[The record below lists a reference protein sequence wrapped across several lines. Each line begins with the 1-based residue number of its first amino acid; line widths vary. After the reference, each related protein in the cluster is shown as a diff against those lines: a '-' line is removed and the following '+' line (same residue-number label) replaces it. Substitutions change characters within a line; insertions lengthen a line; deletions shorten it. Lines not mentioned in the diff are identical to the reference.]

1 MTDAPETATAAK
13 VLIIDD
19 NAANRQLLAALMNYQ
34 GHQVFE
40 AGDGRQGL
48 TLAREVHPQLVISDI
63 VMPTMDGYEFVRQLR
78 ADPALAEIEVIF
90 YTAHYHEREAY
101 QLAAAC
107 RVARV
112 LIKPCE
118 PDEILAAVGQV
129 LACGN
134 GIAEVPAVAETFDRE
149 HLQLITDKLAQ
160 KADELQAAN
169 DRLTALTELNLQ
181 LASERDL
188 HSLLDK
194 VGYGARKL
202 LGARYAVLAVVE
214 KHEAGRVFASTSGIE
229 HGMDLPDLP
238 APQSDAGPLG
248 EVYRARAAWRGRRT
262 DRDRALR
269 VLPEGYPPADAYLA
283 APIGS
288 LTQVYGWLCLVDK
301 LGADDF
307 DVEDERLLC
316 ILAAQ
321 AGRIYETGSLNR
333 EVQAHAARL
342 QIEIDERE
350 MASAALR
357 RSEERFR
364 QVAENIQDVFF
375 IFSAY
380 TAENIYLSPA
390 FERIWGR
397 KPNLDDP
404 LDWTR
409 SIHADDRQL
418 VLDHVKRSASVS
430 ISDDLEYRIVL
441 PSGAIRWV
449 LARHFAVRDAQGIAY
464 RVVGVATDVTE
475 RKHAEERIQHLNRV
489 YAVLSGINSLIVRAA
504 TQEELFSEACRL
516 AVTHGDFQLAWIG
529 LVDAGRGTVVPAA
542 WAGDCSF
549 VAAAADG
556 PAPLAFESDP
566 FVAAAVA
573 SQLPQI
579 CNDLVSNDVQILF
592 GADMIAHGCRSLVTL
607 PLINQGATV
616 ACLMLVSNQR
626 ESFDGSEMR
635 LISELGDDISFALD
649 HLDKAARL
657 NYLAYYDA
665 LTGLANR
672 TLFLERLTQ
681 HIGAAVRGDSQ
692 FLVVI
697 ADPERFD
704 TINDA
709 YGRKKGDELLKA
721 IADRFALCIGDAT
734 AVARVGPDH
743 FAAIIPFSGEA
754 EVIVG
759 AFEQRYQAW
768 LGAPFALGGG
778 ELRISARAG
787 ISLYPLDGADADS
800 LLKNAEA
807 ALKKAKTSGDKFVF
821 FTREISEKVAERL
834 ALETQ
839 LRRALENQEFV
850 LHYQPQ
856 VDLET
861 RAIVGVEAL
870 MRWDSPQLGLVPPG
884 SFIGLMEE
892 TGMIVDA
899 GAWALRQ
906 ASLDRA
912 AWIRQGLDAPRVAVN
927 VSTVQ
932 LRKADFVAVLTHA
945 IRDGGAAHARLGDAG
960 VDIEVTES
968 LLLERAEP
976 NIAKLEEIR
985 SLGLGIAIDDFG
997 TGYSSLN
1004 YLAKLPVAS
1013 LKIDRTFTAAMLDDP
1028 GTMTLVSTMITL
1040 AHALKLNVIAE
1051 GVESEE
1057 QAKILRLLRCDHM
1070 QGYLISRPLS
1080 FDAMTHYL
1088 LRVAGA

>member
-1 MTDAPETATAAK
+1 MIASPSLRGAAS
-13 VLIIDD
+13 VLVIDD
-19 NAANRQLLAALMNYQ
+19 NAANRQLLVALMNYQ

-40 AGDGRQGL
+40 ASDGRHGL
-48 TLAREVHPQLVISDI
+48 ALAREVHPDLVISDI

-78 ADPALAEIEVIF
+78 ADAALANIEVIF

-101 QLAAAC
+101 KLAEAC
-107 RVARV
+107 HVARV

-118 PDEILAAVGQV
+118 PAEILDAVKQV
-129 LACGN
+129 LARSTTSV
-134 GIAEVPAVAETFDRE
+134 AVPDINEAFDRE

-194 VGYGARKL
+194 VGFGARKL
-202 LGARYAVLAVVE
+202 LGARYAVLAVTE
-214 KHEAGRVFASTSGIE
+214 KFDGGRVFCATSGIE
-229 HGMDLPDLP
+229 PGLTLPELP
-238 APQSDAGPLG
+238 APQNDAGPLG
-248 EVYRARAAWRGRRT
+248 QVYAARTGWRGRRHPGE
-262 DRDRALR
+262 AGMP
-269 VLPEGYPPADAYLA
+269 VFPEGFPVADAFVA

-288 LTQVYGWLCLVDK
+288 LTQVYGWLCLADK
-301 LGADDF
+301 LGAEGF
-307 DVEDERLLC
+307 DPEDERLLG

-321 AGRIYETGSLNR
+321 AGRIYETGSLHR
-333 EVQAHAARL
+333 EVQAHAERL
-342 QIEIDERE
+342 QVEIDERE
-350 MASAALR
+350 LSAAALR

-364 QVAENIQDVFF
+364 QLAENIQDVFF

-418 VLDHVKRSASVS
+418 VLDHVKRSASVTV
-430 ISDDLEYRIVL
+430 SDDLEYRIVL
-441 PSGAIRWV
+441 PSGQIRWM
-449 LARHFAVRDAQGIAY
+449 LARHFAVRDSQGVAY
-464 RVVGVATDVTE
+464 RVVAVATDVTE
-475 RKHAEERIQHLNRV
+475 RKHAEEKIQHLNRV
-489 YAVLSGINSLIVRAA
+489 YAVLSGINSLIVRAL
-504 TQEELFSEACRL
+504 TREELFTEACRL

-529 LVDAGRGTVVPAA
+529 VLDAELGHLVPVA
-542 WAGDCSF
+542 WAGDCSY
-549 VAAAADG
+549 VAEAGQAATALPYARDR
-556 PAPLAFESDP
+556 FIS
-566 FVAAAVA
+566 AAVR
-573 SQLPQI
+573 SQQPQI
-579 CNDLVSNDVQILF
+579 CNDLVFNDGDMLF
-592 GADMIAHGCRSLVTL
+592 GSEMIAHGCRSLVTL
-607 PLINQGATV
+607 PLIDQGAAV
-616 ACLMLVSNQR
+616 ACLILVSNQR
-626 ESFDGSEMR
+626 ESFDVSEMR
-635 LISELGDDISFALD
+635 LISELAGDISFALD
-649 HLDKAARL
+649 HLDKAAKL

-672 TLFLERLTQ
+672 TLFLERLAQ

-704 TINDA
+704 TINNA

-721 IADRFALCIGDAT
+721 IAGRFAQCIGDPN

-754 EVIVG
+754 EVIVS
-759 AFEQRYQAW
+759 AFEHRYQAW
-768 LGAPFALGGG
+768 LGAPFPIGGG

-787 ISLYPLDGADADS
+787 IALYPLDGADADT

-821 FTREISEKVAERL
+821 FTKEISEKVAERL

-856 VDLET
+856 VDVDT
-861 RAIVGVEAL
+861 RSLVGVEAL
-870 MRWDSPQLGLVPPG
+870 MRWASPQLGLVSPIR
-884 SFIGLMEE
+884 FIGLMEE
-892 TGMIVDA
+892 TGMIIEA
-899 GAWALRQ
+899 GAWALGQ
-906 ASLDRA
+906 ASEDRA
-912 AWIRQGLDAPRVAVN
+912 SWIRLGLEAPRVAVN
-927 VSTVQ
+927 VSSVQ
-932 LRKADFVAVLTHA
+932 LSKADFVPVLTDA
-945 IRDGGAAHARLGDAG
+945 IGRAGGSHARLGDAG
-960 VDIEVTES
+960 IDIEVTES
-968 LLLERAEP
+968 LLLERAEA
-976 NIAKLEEIR
+976 NIAKLQEIR
-985 SLGLGIAIDDFG
+985 ALGISIAIDDFG

-1028 GTMTLVSTMITL
+1028 SIMTLVSTMITL
-1040 AHALKLNVIAE
+1040 AHALKLKVCAE

-1057 QAKILRLLRCDHM
+1057 EAKILRLLRCDQM
-1070 QGYLISRPLS
+1070 QGYLIGHPMPLA
-1080 FDAMTHYL
+1080 AMTQYIA
-1088 LRVAGA
+1088 RSQSA